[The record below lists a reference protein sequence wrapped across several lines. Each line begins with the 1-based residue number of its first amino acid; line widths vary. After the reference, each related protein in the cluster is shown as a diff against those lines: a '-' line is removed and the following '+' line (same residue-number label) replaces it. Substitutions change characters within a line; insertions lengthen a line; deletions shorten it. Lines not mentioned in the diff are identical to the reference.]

1 LGKIPYNFFLA
12 KEFDDVHYL
21 FTETHQLI
29 WRRIFFFF
37 ACMHIGTVESNGEGD
52 QALTTET

>member
-1 LGKIPYNFFLA
+1 MSDIRDLLCLGKIPYNFFLA

-29 WRRIFFFF
+29 WRRIEF
-37 ACMHIGTVESNGEGD
+37 CKWP
-52 QALTTET
+52 ALDFC